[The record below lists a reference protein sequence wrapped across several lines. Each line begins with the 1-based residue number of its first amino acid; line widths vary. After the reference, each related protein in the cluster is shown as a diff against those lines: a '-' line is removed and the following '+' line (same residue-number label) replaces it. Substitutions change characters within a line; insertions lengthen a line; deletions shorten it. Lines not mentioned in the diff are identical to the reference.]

1 MRTEQGKR
9 PPAAIGASLSDGEL
23 EQVTTSSDEPV
34 PVLAIKELC
43 ICTKGSGRSLPVVQD
58 ISFSIRKGETLAIV
72 GESGSGKSVTAAA
85 ITGLL
90 PSSLQIALGT
100 IAFQGDDLLTLRG
113 RKKEGLLGRRI
124 GWVSQDYHSSFT
136 PLIKIGTQLT
146 EMICVHQKMP
156 SHEAKTLA
164 LSWLERVM
172 LPAKRVFDSYPFQLS
187 GGQLQRAAIA
197 AAFMLHPALL
207 IADEPTTALDAV
219 SADRVLGLLEE
230 LRVQT
235 ECAVLFISHDL
246 RHVHRTADRVAVMR
260 EGRLLETGGAA
271 EICTLPQHAYTQ
283 QLLDACPRII
293 PQGRLTGMGN
303 IQILSESRTA
313 PSPPLMSA
321 VGLVKSYPA
330 KTGQEAAVRELSFE
344 IYGGECLGLVGESG
358 CGKSTVAKLLLAL
371 ERPDAGEVLFEGI
384 SLNALTGR
392 ALRLVRKNI
401 QAVFQNPASSL
412 NSRLPIWRSIVEP
425 FDNFQKDD
433 LSEFAGRGQSRR
445 DIAAELLETVGLERT
460 LGDRYPHELSG
471 GQRQRVAI
479 ARAILLRP
487 RLLICDEP
495 TSSLDVTVQSQILNL
510 LKQLRQEL
518 GMSCL
523 FISHDIAV
531 VQRMCTRIL
540 VMKEG
545 RIIDRFPVD
554 RLCSEERHP
563 YTRQLVSAFMRE

>member
-9 PPAAIGASLSDGEL
+9 PPAAIGASLSEGEL

-34 PVLAIKELC
+34 LDIKELC
-43 ICTKGSGRSLPVVQD
+43 ICRRGTGGSLPVIRD

-100 IAFQGDDLLTLRG
+100 ISFQGDNLLTRRG
-113 RKKEGLLGRRI
+113 RKREGLIGRRI

-136 PLIKIGTQLT
+136 PLIKIGAQLT
-146 EMICVHQKMP
+146 EMIRAHQKMP
-156 SHEAKTLA
+156 PQEAKILA
-164 LSWLERVM
+164 LGWLERVM
-172 LPAKRVFDSYPFQLS
+172 LPANRVFDSYPFQLS
-187 GGQLQRAAIA
+187 GGQLQRAALA

-219 SADRVLGLLEE
+219 SADRVLGLLDE
-230 LRVQT
+230 LRAQT

-260 EGRLLETGGAA
+260 EGRLLETGEAA
-271 EICTLPQHAYTQ
+271 EICRLPQHSYTR

-293 PQGRLTGMGN
+293 PQDRLMDMGN
-303 IQILSESRTA
+303 NHSLSESRTA
-313 PSPPLMSA
+313 PNTPLMSA
-321 VGLVKSYPA
+321 VELVKSYPA
-330 KTGQEAAVRELSFE
+330 KTGQEAAVRQLSFE

-371 ERPDAGEVLFEGI
+371 ERPDAGEVLFDGI

-433 LSEFAGRGQSRR
+433 LPEFAGRGQSRR
-445 DIAAELLETVGLERT
+445 DIAAKLLETVGLERT

-479 ARAILLRP
+479 ARAILLKP

-531 VQRMCTRIL
+531 VQRMCSRIL

-554 RLCSEERHP
+554 QLCSEERHP

>member
-1 MRTEQGKR
+1 MRTEHEIRSPG
-9 PPAAIGASLSDGEL
+9 AIGASLSAVEL
-23 EQVTTSSDEPV
+23 GRVIPSSDEPV
-34 PVLAIKELC
+34 LVIKELC
-43 ICTKGSGRSLPVVQD
+43 IRRRGHDRSQPIIQD

-90 PSSLQIALGT
+90 PSSLQVALGT
-100 IAFQGDDLLTLRG
+100 ITFQGEDLLTLRG
-113 RKKEGLLGRRI
+113 RKRNGLLGRRI
-124 GWVSQDYHSSFT
+124 GWVSQDYQSSFT
-136 PLIKIGTQLT
+136 PLIKIGAQLT
-146 EMICVHQKMP
+146 EMIRVHQRMP
-156 SHEAKTLA
+156 SKEAETLA
-164 LSWLERVM
+164 LSWLEKVM
-172 LPAKRVFDSYPFQLS
+172 LPAKRVYGSYPFQLS
-187 GGQLQRAAIA
+187 GGQLQRAALA

-207 IADEPTTALDAV
+207 IADEPTTALDAL
-219 SADRVLGLLEE
+219 SADRILGLLDE
-230 LRVQT
+230 LRAQT

-260 EGRLLETGGAA
+260 EGRLLEMGEAA
-271 EICTLPQHAYTQ
+271 EICRLPQHPYTQ
-283 QLLDACPRII
+283 QLWDACPRII
-293 PQGRLTGMGN
+293 PHGRLTSMQN
-303 IQILSESRTA
+303 NDSLCESQTA
-313 PSPPLMSA
+313 PNPPLMT
-321 VGLVKSYPA
+321 VVELVKSYPN
-330 KTGQEAAVRELSFE
+330 KSEQEAAVRQLSFE

-371 ERPDAGEVLFEGI
+371 ERPDAGDVIFDGV

-392 ALRLVRKNI
+392 ALRLVRKDI

-425 FDNFQKDD
+425 FDNFQSHD

-445 DIAAELLETVGLERT
+445 DTAAKLLEMVGLERT

-479 ARAILLRP
+479 ARAILLKP

-495 TSSLDVTVQSQILNL
+495 TSSLDITVQSQILNL

-531 VQRMCTRIL
+531 IQRMCSRIL

-545 RIIDRFPVD
+545 RIMDRFPVD
-554 RLCSEERHP
+554 QLCSEERHP